1 VLGCV
6 NWQYGTNQQTNK
18 PLVLVL
24 GCVNWQYGTNQQ
36 TNKPLVLVLSLKE
49 ECQENGFSSKAFWS
63 GPKEDKRK
71 T

>member
-1 VLGCV
+1 MVLGCV
-6 NWQYGTNQQTNK
+6 NWQY
-18 PLVLVL
+18 V
-24 GCVNWQYGTNQQ
+24 TNQQ